1 MLDLAREILQTL
13 SHNKLRTALTGIAV
27 AWGIFM
33 LIVLL
38 GASRGLYNATQRNN
52 GVEQSSYASVWGGWT
67 GKAHKGYKEGR
78 LIRLK
83 DADLEPVMKD
93 GGPHIERADA
103 TMSVDTARVSTQ
115 KEYITGGIYGAGP
128 NAEVQDRV
136 KMKHGRFINDR
147 DMAEHRKVV
156 VLQADQARLLFG
168 DEAQAVGK
176 RVDCMGLSWVVVG
189 VYENEWRRTT
199 YAPFN
204 TVMMLTG
211 NKGNIDEMQVKL
223 KGMDNEQ
230 DVQDVNAALRGVLS
244 QRHDFAEDDQG
255 AVHVWNRF
263 ENYIAQGVA
272 NRVLNAVVWIIG
284 LLTLLSG
291 IVGVSNIMFVSV
303 RERTHEIGIRRAIG
317 AKPRS
322 ILVQV
327 LAESVAITAIFGYI
341 GVFMGIVVTEIL
353 DKTVGQTDFL
363 YNPRVDIGV
372 AVQVT
377 VVLVLVGAL
386 AGFFPAKKATKVK
399 PVEALRDE

>member
-1 MLDLAREILQTL
+1 MLDLVREILQTL

-83 DADLEPVMKD
+83 DADLEPVRKE

-199 YAPFN
+199 
-204 TVMMLTG
+204 
-211 NKGNIDEMQVKL
+211 
-223 KGMDNEQ
+223 
-230 DVQDVNAALRGVLS
+230 
-244 QRHDFAEDDQG
+244 
-255 AVHVWNRF
+255 
-263 ENYIAQGVA
+263 
-272 NRVLNAVVWIIG
+272 
-284 LLTLLSG
+284 
-291 IVGVSNIMFVSV
+291 
-303 RERTHEIGIRRAIG
+303 
-317 AKPRS
+317 
-322 ILVQV
+322 
-327 LAESVAITAIFGYI
+327 
-341 GVFMGIVVTEIL
+341 
-353 DKTVGQTDFL
+353 
-363 YNPRVDIGV
+363 
-372 AVQVT
+372 
-377 VVLVLVGAL
+377 
-386 AGFFPAKKATKVK
+386 
-399 PVEALRDE
+399 